1 MISNQKTHVFDTEKW
16 ENTPKDEVKNT
27 EKQHFLFWGQKFHHQ
42 VFWDTTFDL
51 EIAQGFQSVFVFK
64 FRQKTKKFTPKWQKP
79 LFEKRVSEKRFK
91 NALGLNCNRTTI
103 ETGPD
108 QKGQHQCVCKVS
120 GIAIW
125 SNEWSNEPIHK
136 IGEIIVWPKKQRPCA
151 PWGHYEK

>member
-1 MISNQKTHVFDTEKW
+1 MHRLGISNWSFDAFEDSD
-16 ENTPKDEVKNT
+16 ENDDGVNAAADDNGDEY
-27 EKQHFLFWGQKFHHQ
+27 
-42 VFWDTTFDL
+42 DDDL
-51 EIAQGFQSVFVFK
+51 EFLIKALC
-64 FRQKTKKFTPKWQKP
+64 TCTCAT
-79 LFEKRVSEKRFK
+79 SEDETSERRFK
-91 NALGLNCNRTTI
+91 NALNLNCSRTTI

-151 PWGHYEK
+151 PWGHYEKIRLKVANFDIFFPHGFWS